1 LRALERTVFVE
12 AKHNNQNKQ
21 NYYNRRQRNP
31 PIRKTKTNKQLLLL
45 PLRLQA
51 SKLSVSFFPF
61 RPGTRNVLFVVACKE
76 SRVKPKARTKTNKR
90 KLERML

>member
-31 PIRKTKTNKQLLLL
+31 PIRKTKTNKQLLL